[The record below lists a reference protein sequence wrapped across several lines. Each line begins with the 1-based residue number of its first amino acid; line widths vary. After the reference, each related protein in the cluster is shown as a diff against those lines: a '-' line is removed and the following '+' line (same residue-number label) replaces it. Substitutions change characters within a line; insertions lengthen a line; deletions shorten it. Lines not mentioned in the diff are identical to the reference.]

1 MFTLSVVKTDVEALS
16 TVDLVTK
23 VAGGLCYLIV
33 GVIFFIVGLP
43 FSSKFVA
50 TLGLEPLFGPL
61 SQITPLGWLGC
72 IVSFLDRPNKV
83 GQGRVGP
90 TVAAE
95 VNLETSSE
103 TLPADQENQLL
114 DHRGTLAIGY
124 AVNQRFSGVGAGAIR
139 LDLVI

>member
-1 MFTLSVVKTDVEALS
+1 LFAISVVKTDVEALS
-16 TVDLVTK
+16 TVDLVSK
-23 VAGGLCYLIV
+23 IAGGLRDPVV
-33 GVIFFIVGLP
+33 GVISFIVDLP
-43 FSSKFVA
+43 FSRKFVT

-114 DHRGTLAIGY
+114 DHRGTLAVGY
-124 AVNQRFSGVGAGAIR
+124 AVNQRFGGVGAGAIR